1 MPAMIRPEQAKDIEK
16 IHAIESA
23 AFARRE
29 EADLVDRLRD
39 EAALW
44 LSHVAVESDE
54 IVGHAAYS
62 MVSVRDTAGECSYP
76 ALGPIAVAPTRQRRG
91 IGKALIQAG
100 IFAVREAGFGLLF
113 LVGHPEYYP
122 RFGFQP
128 ALPLGFSSDYV
139 KKDGPH
145 AHFMVC
151 VLDEKLLGAVRGR
164 VRYHSAFTGL

>member
-62 MVSVRDTAGECSYP
+62 MV
-76 ALGPIAVAPTRQRRG
+76 QREGYCR
-91 IGKALIQAG
+91 
-100 IFAVREAGFGLLF
+100 RM
-113 LVGHPEYYP
+113 LVSP
-122 RFGFQP
+122 RW
-128 ALPLGFSSDYV
+128 D
-139 KKDGPH
+139 
-145 AHFMVC
+145 
-151 VLDEKLLGAVRGR
+151 R
-164 VRYHSAFTGL
+164 